1 VRDSVSNDVNLPN
14 AITTLRVLLA
24 PVVTVLLFESSA
36 SVRLIAFGVFLVAAL
51 SDLVDGALAR
61 RRAEVTDFGKLVD
74 PLADKLLL
82 VATLIPFYLL
92 TLRVPDLGRLP
103 LFGGIG
109 LWVLVVF
116 FGRELLIT
124 WLRTAA
130 ARRGIVVPATTLG
143 KRKALAQNVFIGSM
157 ILWLAYR
164 TAVIAEG
171 WTGPFNRFWAGL
183 HGWFTTISLIVALA
197 LTLVSL
203 VVYVIAFRRVLGSKP
218 IDPAEQARRI

>member
-1 VRDSVSNDVNLPN
+1 VPERPTNDLNLPN

-36 SVRLIAFGVFLVAAL
+36 TVRLIAFGVFLVAAL

-61 RRAEVTDFGKLVD
+61 RRAEITDFGKLVD

-92 TLRVPDLGRLP
+92 TLRQPELGRLP
-103 LFGGIG
+103 LFGGIS
-109 LWVLVVF
+109 LWVLAVF
-116 FGRELLIT
+116 FGREVLIT

-130 ARRGIVVPATTLG
+130 ARRGIIVPASTLG

-164 TAVIAEG
+164 TAVLERG
-171 WTGPFNRFWAGL
+171 WDGPVSRFWNGL
-183 HGWFTTISLIVALA
+183 HGWFTTIMLIVALG
-197 LTLVSL
+197 LTVVSL
-203 VVYVIAFRRVLGSKP
+203 VVYVANFRRVLRKAS
-218 IDPAEQARRI
+218 D